1 MKTLRY
7 IQYFFYVGLNWGWTV
22 AFTIIRQEVK
32 GEKKYGIQTTGADE
46 LKKLERTGID
56 ISHATIYMPVSYTL
70 LERALEQIGPSSNKH
85 FTDIGCG
92 KGRALCVAAH
102 YGFNRLTGIDL
113 SPDFCR
119 EALANLLLTQ
129 QQLQHIH
136 YEVNAGDAA
145 AWPVPADADCIF
157 LFNPFD
163 EKLMEKVVRNI
174 EVSLAA
180 NPRNLY
186 VIYANPLYKKLF
198 TDKKFKEIYYSKTR
212 RLFEVSVL
220 NRQC

>member
-1 MKTLRY
+1 
-7 IQYFFYVGLNWGWTV
+7 V

-70 LERALEQIGPSSNKH
+70 LESVLEQTAPSGNKH
-85 FTDIGCG
+85 FVDIGCG

-102 YGFNRLTGIDL
+102 YGFNTLTGVDL

-119 EALANLLLTQ
+119 DATANLLLTQ
-129 QQLQHIH
+129 QKFPSIH
-136 YEVNAGDAA
+136 FTIAAQDAA
-145 AWPVPADADCIF
+145 AWPIPKDADCIF

-174 EVSLAA
+174 DLSLTAY
-180 NPRNLY
+180 PRNLQ

-198 TDKKFKEIYYSKTR
+198 TDKQFAEVYHSKTG